1 MNIVEVGKLLLFA
14 SGLDRWVQ
22 VDQVTTH
29 AWFRVLDR
37 DDVTYPLAEQ
47 ACIDHYSGPEGGRPF
62 TVAHVIGAAATANR
76 STAKLVEADIRSA
89 RARGLVDAGWPHN
102 EPLPFEVLGKL
113 RAAREADRTEA
124 ARYSLEPGR
133 IEHVDYGLT
142 FQSGVM

>member
-47 ACIDHYSGPEGGRPF
+47 ACIDHYTGPEGSRPF

-89 RARGLVDAGWPHN
+89 RARGLVDAEWPHN
-102 EPLPFEVLGKL
+102 EPLPSAVLGRL
-113 RAAREADRTEA
+113 RAARESDRIEA
-124 ARYSLEPGR
+124 TRYAVEPGGV
-133 IEHVDYGLT
+133 EHVDYGLT
-142 FQSGVM
+142 FENGVV